1 MTNVDIIESL
11 SKDNR
16 FKSICKKIAKK
27 PHLADDLYQEFF
39 LSLLEIKDERLIEA
53 KKGGYL
59 EVLCVGIISNIWG
72 KRYRV
77 KTYVN
82 GSTSTLYEM
91 CEFHKTI
98 TIEER
103 LPSSNSENRISEVF
117 EEHLPEST
125 EEYDF
130 NRDLNEILLHHV
142 IDKYKESRNETERF
156 EARVFYHSTF
166 KYKNPKQFSRASEI
180 PYLVCLRAYK
190 RFKTKVKEE
199 LCKY

>member
-91 CEFHKTI
+91 CEFHNYIDAETRLEDVSSLIAGKT
-98 TIEER
+98 
-103 LPSSNSENRISEVF
+103 N

-125 EEYDF
+125 DEYDF
-130 NRDLNEILLHHV
+130 DRDLNEILLHHV

>member
-91 CEFHKTI
+91 CEFHNYIDAETRLEDVSSLIAGKT
-98 TIEER
+98 
-103 LPSSNSENRISEVF
+103 N

-130 NRDLNEILLHHV
+130 NRDLNEILLHHI

>member
-91 CEFHKTI
+91 CEFHNYIDAETRLEDVSSLIAGKT
-98 TIEER
+98 
-103 LPSSNSENRISEVF
+103 N

-125 EEYDF
+125 DEYDF
-130 NRDLNEILLHHV
+130 DRDLNEILLHHV

-156 EARVFYHSTF
+156 EARVFYYSKF
-166 KYKNPKQFSRASEI
+166 KYKNPKQFAIASEI

>member
-91 CEFHKTI
+91 CEFHNYIDAETRLEDVSSLIAGKT
-98 TIEER
+98 
-103 LPSSNSENRISEVF
+103 N

-125 EEYDF
+125 DEYDF
-130 NRDLNEILLHHV
+130 DRDLNEILLHHS
-142 IDKYKESRNETERF
+142 IDK
-156 EARVFYHSTF
+156 
-166 KYKNPKQFSRASEI
+166 
-180 PYLVCLRAYK
+180 
-190 RFKTKVKEE
+190 
-199 LCKY
+199 

>member
-91 CEFHKTI
+91 CEFHNYIDAETRLEDVSSLIAGKT
-98 TIEER
+98 
-103 LPSSNSENRISEVF
+103 N

-125 EEYDF
+125 DEYDF
-130 NRDLNEILLHHV
+130 DRDLNEILLHHV

-156 EARVFYHSTF
+156 EARVFYYSKF

>member
-91 CEFHKTI
+91 CEFHNYIDAETRLEDVSSLIAGKT
-98 TIEER
+98 
-103 LPSSNSENRISEVF
+103 N

-125 EEYDF
+125 DEYDF
-130 NRDLNEILLHHV
+130 DRDLNEILLHHI

>member
-91 CEFHKTI
+91 CDFHKHI
-98 TIEER
+98 SVQEQH
-103 LPSSNSENRISEVF
+103 SGGDNISEVT

-130 NRDLNEILLHHV
+130 DRDLNEILLHHI

>member
-1 MTNVDIIESL
+1 MTNNDIIESL

-39 LSLLEIKDERLIEA
+39 LSLLEIKDDRLIEA
-53 KKGGYL
+53 KEGGYL

-77 KTYVN
+77 KTYKTGN
-82 GSTSTLYEM
+82 TSTMYEM
-91 CEFHKTI
+91 CNFYKVIRNTDHDSC
-98 TIEER
+98 
-103 LPSSNSENRISEVF
+103 LFDEVK
-117 EEHLPEST
+117 EDHLPESQ

-130 NRDLNEILLHHV
+130 ERDLKEILLHHI

-156 EARVFYHSTF
+156 EARVFYYSKF
-166 KYKNPKQFSRASEI
+166 KYKNPKQFAIASDI

-190 RFKTKVKEE
+190 RFKNKVKEE